1 MSPWHFLRD
10 TVVGSE
16 GYLPVVQFSV
26 LIALWKAAK
35 LESICS
41 RKQAHSL
48 WEASENIPRGGKG
61 CRCFISTQQWAGLQV
76 ICSGNELTALLRS
89 STWAR

>member
-10 TVVGSE
+10 TAVGSK
-16 GYLPVVQFSV
+16 GYLLVVQFSV

-41 RKQAHSL
+41 RKQAHS
-48 WEASENIPRGGKG
+48 ENIPRGGKG
-61 CRCFISTQQWAGLQV
+61 
-76 ICSGNELTALLRS
+76 
-89 STWAR
+89 